1 MIYLLDTN
9 FCIELLNKHDSR
21 AAKKL
26 ASVSPK
32 DIRLCSV
39 VQAEL
44 YHGAYKSGR
53 ETNLKLVRS
62 FLSLFES
69 LPFDDQ
75 AADVYGQIRAD
86 LEAKGTPIGP
96 NDTIIAAIAL
106 AKDLTLVSHNTA
118 EFSRVPG
125 LKLVDWQVP

>member
-53 ETNLKLVRS
+53 EANLKLVRS

-69 LPFDDQ
+69 LAFDDHS
-75 AADVYGQIRAD
+75 AETYGRLRTE
-86 LEAKGTPIGP
+86 LEKRGNLVGP
-96 NDTIIAAIAL
+96 NDLLIASIAL
-106 AKDLTLVSHNTA
+106 ANDVTLITHNTS
-118 EFSRVPG
+118 EFSRILN
-125 LKLVDWQVP
+125 LKIEDWQE